1 MERFLLFIR
10 DVDGRD
16 QTDVHPSERSAR
28 TALAAY
34 VRSRSEP
41 NADVVPLHDDDAID
55 GYFAARDAEYVIAR
69 LTKTMRR
76 EGDPA

>member
-10 DVDGRD
+10 DDDGCD

-55 GYFAARDAEYVIAR
+55 SYFAVRDAEYVIAR

>member
-10 DVDGRD
+10 DDDGRD
-16 QTDVHPSERSAR
+16 QTDVHPSEQSAR
-28 TALAAY
+28 TALATY
-34 VRSRSEP
+34 VRSRAEP
-41 NADVVPLHDDDAID
+41 NAEVVPLHDDDAID
-55 GYFAARDAEYVIAR
+55 TYFSTRDAAYVIAR

>member
-10 DVDGRD
+10 DDDGRD
-16 QTDVHPSERSAR
+16 QTDVHTSELAAR

-34 VRSRSEP
+34 VRSRTANDP
-41 NADVVPLHDDDAID
+41 GVVPLLDDDAIES
-55 GYFAARDAEYVIAR
+55 YFAEREAEYLIAR
-69 LTKTMRR
+69 LAKTMRR

>member
-41 NADVVPLHDDDAID
+41 NADV
-55 GYFAARDAEYVIAR
+55 
-69 LTKTMRR
+69 K
-76 EGDPA
+76 

>member
-10 DVDGRD
+10 DDDGRD
-16 QTDVHPSERSAR
+16 RTDVHPSERSAR

-34 VRSRSEP
+34 VRGRSEP
-41 NADVVPLHDDDAID
+41 TGQVVPLHDDDAIEN
-55 GYFAARDAEYVIAR
+55 YFATHDAEYVIAR
-69 LTKTMRR
+69 LSKTMRR